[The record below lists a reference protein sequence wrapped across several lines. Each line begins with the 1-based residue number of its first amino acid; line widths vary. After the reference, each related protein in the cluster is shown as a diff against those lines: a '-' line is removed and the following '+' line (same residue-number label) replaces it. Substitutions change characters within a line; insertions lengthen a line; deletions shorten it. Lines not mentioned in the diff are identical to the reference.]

1 MMALL
6 FLITQTGRRHQIEK
20 SDKKQFCFRQKNAKK
35 RQNEATDSTSSRY
48 NKRRQNKQQQQK
60 FQPLL
65 MKNTSR
71 SRESFPILSMS
82 VNSIVVYYCVFNLD
96 ILCFVFFSP
105 LGHRTEGW
113 GYIRVRLI
121 KKFVRKFWASIFG
134 WILDGHHRSRQKAIL
149 L

>member
-35 RQNEATDSTSSRY
+35 RQNEVTDSTSSY
-48 NKRRQNKQQQQK
+48 NVRRQNKQQQK

-71 SRESFPILSMS
+71 SRESFPIFSMS
-82 VNSIVVYYCVFNLD
+82 VNSIVESVYCVFNLD
-96 ILCFVFFSP
+96 ILRFVFFSP
-105 LGHRTEGW
+105 LGHGEMG
-113 GYIRVRLI
+113 VC
-121 KKFVRKFWASIFG
+121 
-134 WILDGHHRSRQKAIL
+134 
-149 L
+149 

>member
-35 RQNEATDSTSSRY
+35 RQNEATDSTSRPLQ
-48 NKRRQNKQQQQK
+48 RRQNKQQQK

-82 VNSIVVYYCVFNLD
+82 VNSIV
-96 ILCFVFFSP
+96 
-105 LGHRTEGW
+105 
-113 GYIRVRLI
+113 
-121 KKFVRKFWASIFG
+121 
-134 WILDGHHRSRQKAIL
+134 
-149 L
+149 

>member
-48 NKRRQNKQQQQK
+48 NKRRQNKQQQK

-71 SRESFPILSMS
+71 SRESFPIFSMS
-82 VNSIVVYYCVFNLD
+82 VNSIVESVCTIVFLTWTFCVLCSFHHWD
-96 ILCFVFFSP
+96 TGRRDGGILEYV
-105 LGHRTEGW
+105 
-113 GYIRVRLI
+113 
-121 KKFVRKFWASIFG
+121 
-134 WILDGHHRSRQKAIL
+134 
-149 L
+149 

>member
-71 SRESFPILSMS
+71 SRESFPIFSMS
-82 VNSIVVYYCVFNLD
+82 VNSIVESVYYCVFNLD

-121 KKFVRKFWASIFG
+121 KKFVRNFCTSIFG
-134 WILDGHHRSRQKAIL
+134 FEF
-149 L
+149 

>member
-35 RQNEATDSTSSRY
+35 RQNEATESTSSRY
-48 NKRRQNKQQQQK
+48 SKRRQNKQQQQK

-71 SRESFPILSMS
+71 SRESFP
-82 VNSIVVYYCVFNLD
+82 
-96 ILCFVFFSP
+96 
-105 LGHRTEGW
+105 
-113 GYIRVRLI
+113 
-121 KKFVRKFWASIFG
+121 
-134 WILDGHHRSRQKAIL
+134 L
-149 L
+149 LYVGE

>member
-20 SDKKQFCFRQKNAKK
+20 SDKKQFCFRQKKAKK

-82 VNSIVVYYCVFNLD
+82 VNTIV
-96 ILCFVFFSP
+96 
-105 LGHRTEGW
+105 
-113 GYIRVRLI
+113 
-121 KKFVRKFWASIFG
+121 
-134 WILDGHHRSRQKAIL
+134 
-149 L
+149 